1 MRVLWLSALL
11 LLPALLLP
19 VPQAEAQRAS
29 PHDGTYEGTRLQ
41 ECRRTG
47 RSGQQ
52 RVTAEL
58 QGARLIIPALPGD
71 PSLDAAVGPT
81 GAVTLPSFGLFG
93 AGTGQ
98 IFEGPN
104 NARRFT
110 GSHPGRG
117 DCQILYD
124 LRRTRTRGG

>member
-1 MRVLWLSALL
+1 MMRILVLSALL
-11 LLPALLLP
+11 ISLVLPA
-19 VPQAEAQRAS
+19 AAQRTSA
-29 PHDGTYEGTRLQ
+29 HDGVYEGTRLQ

-47 RSGQQ
+47 RAGQT
-52 RVTAEL
+52 RVVAQL
-58 QGARLIIPALPGD
+58 RGASFSIGSLPGD
-71 PSLDAAVGPT
+71 PPLEATVSAT
-81 GAVTLPSFGLFG
+81 GAVTLPPFGLFG

-117 DCQILYD
+117 ECQMVYD
-124 LRRTRTRGG
+124 LRRTSTRLRN